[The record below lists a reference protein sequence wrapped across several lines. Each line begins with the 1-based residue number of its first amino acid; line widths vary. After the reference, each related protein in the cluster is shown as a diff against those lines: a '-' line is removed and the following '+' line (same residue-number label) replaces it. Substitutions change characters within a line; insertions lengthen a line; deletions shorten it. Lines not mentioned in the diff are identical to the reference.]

1 MGRYLEKQKFL
12 MRTILIFTIL
22 ACSAMFSI
30 QMTDERRMALT
41 QDYNH
46 ARRMGFKMPTQFCQP
61 AKDAGVFILD
71 TAIMCAVEAI
81 IPGSGKIADAIK
93 AGKKVADKLGVMA
106 KITELKTKAENW
118 VLSKFLGIFG
128 CKVRRRVFGLGNI
141 TGAISS
147 AAGAVGN
154 AVKSAGSFVLS
165 KAKDAAGA
173 IGAAA
178 KAAAKVVCP
187 VIKPMCPGACGAA
200 LTAFKTAGTVLAA
213 TYHIPLNCLS
223 GALEKGCKGLCT
235 AICGSRLVTVRVH
248 HHHRGLKGKK
258 AKKHHKK
265 AAAKRELRKK
275 HKKAAAKKAAAKRDL
290 FGLPSMDRLKSCAGT
305 AGCALKVTAGG
316 VMGAIAALTGGCLT
330 TVKKCVFGRRMSKKA
345 AAKLGAAL
353 KKKVAAHKKAAA
365 AAKRELRRHLRRH
378 LGKKEKVV
386 AAIKK
391 KVAAQ

>member
-1 MGRYLEKQKFL
+1 MG
-12 MRTILIFTIL
+12 
-22 ACSAMFSI
+22 
-30 QMTDERRMALT
+30 
-41 QDYNH
+41 
-46 ARRMGFKMPTQFCQP
+46 P

-235 AICGSRLVTVRVH
+235 AICGRRLVTVRVH

-258 AKKHHKK
+258 AKL
-265 AAAKRELRKK
+265 AAA
-275 HKKAAAKKAAAKRDL
+275 KKAAAKKAAAKRDL

-305 AGCALKVTAGG
+305 AGCALKVAGGG
-316 VMGAIAALTGGCLT
+316 VMGALAALTGGCLT
-330 TVKKCVFGRRMSKKA
+330 TVKKCVFGRRMSKTA
-345 AAKLGAAL
+345 QAKLGEAL
-353 KKKVAAHKKAAA
+353 KKKAAAAKKA
-365 AAKRELRRHLRRH
+365 AAKRELR
-378 LGKKEKVV
+378 KKHHKK
-386 AAIKK
+386 AAK
-391 KVAAQ
+391 AAAKRELKGRKH

>member
-1 MGRYLEKQKFL
+1 MG
-12 MRTILIFTIL
+12 
-22 ACSAMFSI
+22 
-30 QMTDERRMALT
+30 
-41 QDYNH
+41 
-46 ARRMGFKMPTQFCQP
+46 
-61 AKDAGVFILD
+61 
-71 TAIMCAVEAI
+71 
-81 IPGSGKIADAIK
+81 
-93 AGKKVADKLGVMA
+93 
-106 KITELKTKAENW
+106 
-118 VLSKFLGIFG
+118 SK
-128 CKVRRRVFGLGNI
+128 
-141 TGAISS
+141 S
-147 AAGAVGN
+147 
-154 AVKSAGSFVLS
+154 
-165 KAKDAAGA
+165 KDAAGA

-235 AICGSRLVTVRVH
+235 AICGRRLVTVRVH

-265 AAAKRELRKK
+265 AAAKRELKK
-275 HKKAAAKKAAAKRDL
+275 KHHKKAAAKKAAAKRDL

-305 AGCALKVTAGG
+305 AGCALKVAGGG
-316 VMGAIAALTGGCLT
+316 VMGALAALTGGCLT
-330 TVKKCVFGRRMSKKA
+330 TVKKCVFGRRMSKTA
-345 AAKLGAAL
+345 QAKLGEAL